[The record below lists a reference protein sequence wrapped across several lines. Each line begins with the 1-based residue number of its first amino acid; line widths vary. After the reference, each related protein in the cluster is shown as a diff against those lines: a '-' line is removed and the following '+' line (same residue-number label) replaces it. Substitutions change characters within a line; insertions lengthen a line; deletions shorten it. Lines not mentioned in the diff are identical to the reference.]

1 MVLYQRCRYEVSTFH
16 LFVMASLIRRSYYMA
31 STTVNMLAATFGRP
45 VTGIHNRSFGV
56 IFDIIECLV
65 QRNFNC
71 ETYDIRVTYEA
82 LKDALEDPDRRL
94 DKVVV
99 LCHSQ
104 GGILVSLA
112 LERLYANLPAACFD
126 KLEVYTFGSAAAHF
140 YNPLRTVP
148 PHDNVSAAV
157 EPHVPMP
164 RRDLSNHYIRT
175 VEHYCNEYDL
185 VPQWGVLYHMSK
197 GKRTYSGRA
206 FVRKCATGHLF
217 DVHYLAPYFPLL
229 KLKKN
234 MDDSTLFI
242 NEHVDV
248 DNWDTPLLR
257 ASSLLAEVSPSS
269 SDSSINS
276 EDETPSTNGPKTNGK
291 VEVKVRDVSRLWR
304 YVGGLPGPKLA

>member
-1 MVLYQRCRYEVSTFH
+1 
-16 LFVMASLIRRSYYMA
+16 MAF
-31 STTVNMLAATFGRP
+31 TTVNMLAATFGRP

-56 IFDIIECLV
+56 IFDIIECLI
-65 QRNFNC
+65 QRNFNY

-82 LKDALEDPDRRL
+82 LKDALEDPDKRL

-112 LERLYANLPAACFD
+112 LERLYAQLPAACFD

-140 YNPLRTVP
+140 YNPLRILP
-148 PHDNVSAAV
+148 PRDNSSVSV
-157 EPHVPMP
+157 EPHVPVP

-206 FVRKCATGHLF
+206 FVRKGATGHLF

-229 KLKKN
+229 KMKKN
-234 MDDSTLFI
+234 IDDPALFI
-242 NEHVDV
+242 NEHVEV
-248 DNWDTPLLR
+248 DNCNTPLLR
-257 ASSLLAEVSPSS
+257 VGSFLAEVSSSS
-269 SDSSINS
+269 SDSSSNS
-276 EDETPSTNGPKTNGK
+276 EDEMPSTDGPETNGK
-291 VEVKVRDVSRLWR
+291 VEVRVRDVSRLWR
-304 YVGGLPGPKLA
+304 YVGDLPGPRLT